1 MRLTYPAVASLTL
14 HTLLVLL
21 ISNGTYRLEEGVS
34 RHGLESGSTAG
45 QLSVTLKSPHLQG
58 DLLPLQV
65 DEPSETKPLPP
76 SEDSLLLKAPSSTE
90 YSDENR
96 IQALTDNQPHYYFRE
111 EVDRPPRMMD
121 NFMENDGALDKA
133 LRDLDDHGLVIFE
146 LWINE
151 RGWIEKITIISS
163 SLPESVVSMIR
174 NQLDLVRFVP
184 ARLNGKVV
192 HCRIRIEVQVREKA
206 RIRGDTSEG

>member
-1 MRLTYPAVASLTL
+1 
-14 HTLLVLL
+14 
-21 ISNGTYRLEEGVS
+21 
-34 RHGLESGSTAG
+34 
-45 QLSVTLKSPHLQG
+45 
-58 DLLPLQV
+58 
-65 DEPSETKPLPP
+65 
-76 SEDSLLLKAPSSTE
+76 
-90 YSDENR
+90 
-96 IQALTDNQPHYYFRE
+96 
-111 EVDRPPRMMD
+111 
-121 NFMENDGALDKA
+121 MENDGALDKA